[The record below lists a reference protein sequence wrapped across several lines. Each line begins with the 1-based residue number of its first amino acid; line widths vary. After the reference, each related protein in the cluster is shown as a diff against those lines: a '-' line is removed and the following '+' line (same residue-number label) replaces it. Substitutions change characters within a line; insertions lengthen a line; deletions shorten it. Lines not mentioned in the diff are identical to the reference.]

1 MTSPTFTC
9 QRCLKTMIGINDDLY
24 EKVYRGETLCAMC
37 RKASGQTA
45 STPEQMQALF
55 AEESLEK
62 ATRRST

>member
-1 MTSPTFTC
+1 
-9 QRCLKTMIGINDDLY
+9 MIGINDDLY